1 MQEVEPAVNPLKFC
15 DVCKSYGSKPV
26 FRNFNLTVEP
36 GETVILMGKSGCG
49 KTTLLHLAAGLRKPD
64 AGTITG
70 VPERLSMV
78 FQEDRLCEEFSPIW
92 NIRLVADRPE
102 EEIRPLL
109 RELGLAAEADSPV
122 ETLSGGMK
130 RRVAIARAVLYDGE
144 LLLLDEAYRGLDG
157 ETLRETVAC
166 VRRRSAGK
174 TILCATHDETV
185 AELLGGRIV
194 CLD

>member
-15 DVCKSYGSKPV
+15 YVCKSYGSKSV
-26 FRNFNLTVEP
+26 FRNFDLTVEP
-36 GETVILMGKSGCG
+36 GETVVLMGRSGCG

-78 FQEDRLCEEFSPIW
+78 FQEDRLCKEFSPIW

-102 EEIRPLL
+102 EEIRSLL
-109 RELGLAAEADSPV
+109 RELGLVAEADSPV
-122 ETLSGGMK
+122 ATLSGGMK

-144 LLLLDEAYRGLDG
+144 LLLLDEAFRGLDG

-166 VRRRSAGK
+166 VRLRSAGK
-174 TILCATHDETV
+174 TVLCATHNEAV
-185 AELLGGRIV
+185 AELLGGRII

>member
-15 DVCKSYGSKPV
+15 GVCKSYGNKPV
-26 FRNFNLTVEP
+26 FRNFDLTVEP
-36 GETVILMGKSGCG
+36 GETVILMGRSGCG

-64 AGTITG
+64 AGMITG

-92 NIRLVADRPE
+92 NIRLATDRPE

-109 RELGLAAEADSPV
+109 RELSLAAEADSPV
-122 ETLSGGMK
+122 TTLSGGMK
-130 RRVAIARAVLYDGE
+130 RRVAIARAVLYDGD
-144 LLLLDEAYRGLDG
+144 LLLLDEAFRGLDG

-166 VRRRSAGK
+166 VRRRSVGK
-174 TILCATHDETV
+174 TVLCATHNEAV
-185 AELLGGRIV
+185 AALLGGRV
-194 CLD
+194 VPMD